1 MVSYGAQ
8 AAVVTVVTVVVFL
21 LELRVINGIKTRLIR
36 ESNDKT
42 PRSTQFAIV
51 HALPF
56 GCLAWTIFVALFAGV
71 AVRVGGGNTRGPS
84 SSATLGTS
92 AWFNV
97 GWSGSTTSFFGV
109 SINTWYAYLLVINY
123 QITRCILGSL
133 LSNIFKPYIITL
145 QSNLLQSSKLDM
157 DIRWLLLAQAC
168 VTVFSS
174 FSYLTDIFLYLS
186 QVEVAIVSL
195 AVTLLIDWQSTTALL
210 IGARG
215 KRAGEVFYP
224 PETETLFAR
233 KKLDGISI

>member
-1 MVSYGAQ
+1 MVSYGVQ
-8 AAVVTVVTVVVFL
+8 AAVVTVVTVIVFL
-21 LELRVINGIKTRLIR
+21 LELKVIDGVKRRLIR
-36 ESNDKT
+36 EANDKT
-42 PRSTQFAIV
+42 HRETQIAVV

-56 GCLAWTIFVALFAGV
+56 GCLAWTIFVAVSA
-71 AVRVGGGNTRGPS
+71 AVVVKVGGGNTRGS
-84 SSATLGTS
+84 STSATLGTS

-97 GWSGSTTSFFGV
+97 GWAGSTTSFFGV

-133 LSNIFKPYIITL
+133 LSNIFKPFIITL
-145 QSNLLQSSKLDM
+145 QSNLLQSSKLGV

-186 QVEVAIVSL
+186 QVEIAIVSL

-210 IGARG
+210 SGVRG
-215 KRAGEVFYP
+215 KGTGELFYP